1 MLYFCGQIKEINMST
16 VALNGLFEYITNS
29 LSEEELMWLVAELN
43 TVTSKSRRKLEPYTM
58 EEINARI
65 DESERQI
72 AMGECST
79 TDDVFS
85 RIRRKYEKKAAG
97 QEDALAV

>member
-1 MLYFCGQIKEINMST
+1 MST

-29 LSEEELMWLVAELN
+29 LSEEELMWLVTELN

-72 AMGECST
+72 AMRECST
-79 TDDVFS
+79 TDDVFG

-97 QEDALAV
+97 QLEEALAV

>member
-1 MLYFCGQIKEINMST
+1 MST

-43 TVTSKSRRKLEPYTM
+43 TVTSKSLRQMEPYSM

-65 DESERQI
+65 DVSERQI
-72 AMGECST
+72 AAGECNT
-79 TDDVFS
+79 TEEVFS
-85 RIRRKYEKKAAG
+85 RIRSKYEKKAAG
-97 QEDALAV
+97 QLEEAVAL

>member
-1 MLYFCGQIKEINMST
+1 MST

-29 LSEEELMWLVAELN
+29 LSDEELMWLVAELN
-43 TVTSKSRRKLEPYTM
+43 TVTSKSHRKLEPYTM

-79 TDDVFS
+79 TGDVFS
-85 RIRRKYEKKAAG
+85 KR
-97 QEDALAV
+97 

>member
-1 MLYFCGQIKEINMST
+1 
-16 VALNGLFEYITNS
+16 
-29 LSEEELMWLVAELN
+29 
-43 TVTSKSRRKLEPYTM
+43 M

-72 AMGECST
+72 AAGECST

-97 QEDALAV
+97 QLEEALAV

>member
-1 MLYFCGQIKEINMST
+1 
-16 VALNGLFEYITNS
+16 
-29 LSEEELMWLVAELN
+29 
-43 TVTSKSRRKLEPYTM
+43 M

-85 RIRRKYEKKAAG
+85 RIRRKYEKKAEG
-97 QEDALAV
+97 QLEEALAV

>member
-1 MLYFCGQIKEINMST
+1 MST

-29 LSEEELMWLVAELN
+29 LSEEELKWLVAELN
-43 TVTSKSRRKLEPYTM
+43 TVTSKSHRKLEPYTM

-72 AMGECST
+72 AAGMVYTEEES
-79 TDDVFS
+79 DAMMDQIVDELS
-85 RIRRKYEKKAAG
+85 ISVAA
-97 QEDALAV
+97 